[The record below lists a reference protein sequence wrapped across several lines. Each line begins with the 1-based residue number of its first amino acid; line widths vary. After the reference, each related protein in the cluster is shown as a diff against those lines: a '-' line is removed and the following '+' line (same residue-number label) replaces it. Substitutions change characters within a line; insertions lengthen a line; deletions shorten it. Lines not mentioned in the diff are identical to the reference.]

1 MELNRAR
8 KKTAIQL
15 MLLTV
20 GFLLV
25 IFIYFLNPANKK
37 QEKML
42 EDISDKK
49 DTGSDIENKNIFEN
63 LEYRGVDKN
72 KNEFVIFSEYSEFK
86 TEEPSIINM
95 KNVSCFF
102 YFKDGTILE
111 IRSKT
116 GIYNNVTLDM
126 SFEENVNMFYMDNS
140 LVSDK
145 ADFSNENNNLII
157 EGNVT
162 TQSQKG
168 ELMADKLNFDFSDK
182 KLKASMYNE
191 DRVNIKTSF

>member
-1 MELNRAR
+1 
-8 KKTAIQL
+8 
-15 MLLTV
+15 
-20 GFLLV
+20 
-25 IFIYFLNPANKK
+25 
-37 QEKML
+37 
-42 EDISDKK
+42 
-49 DTGSDIENKNIFEN
+49 
-63 LEYRGVDKN
+63 
-72 KNEFVIFSEYSEFK
+72 
-86 TEEPSIINM
+86 
-95 KNVSCFF
+95 
-102 YFKDGTILE
+102 
-111 IRSKT
+111 
-116 GIYNNVTLDM
+116 
-126 SFEENVNMFYMDNS
+126 MDNS